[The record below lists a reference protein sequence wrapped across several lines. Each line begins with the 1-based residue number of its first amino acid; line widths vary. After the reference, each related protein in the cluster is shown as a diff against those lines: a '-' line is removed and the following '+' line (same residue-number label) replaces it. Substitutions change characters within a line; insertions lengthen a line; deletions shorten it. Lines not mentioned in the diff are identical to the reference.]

1 MRCPITSLYTMVL
14 YENGVLHMSQN
25 TSPNVSANPILKK
38 KFRLSYEK
46 RDWIAGY
53 LFIAPMLLF
62 FVTFII
68 YPMAKGVYISFFNYS
83 LRKFDFIGL
92 QNYSKLLHD
101 EVFLKGVRN
110 TLLIVLGNVPIV
122 VVFSL
127 FVSVNI
133 YQKAAAIRSF
143 FRGVFYLPTI
153 ASIVSITVV
162 WGFIYE
168 PNFGVLNY
176 VIEASGG
183 HKIAWLADPRF
194 ALAAVVLVLI
204 TTSVGQPIILYIAA
218 LGNVPTSYIEACQID
233 GATNWQIFTK
243 VTWPLLMP
251 TSLYIIIIT
260 TINSFQVF
268 SLIQLL
274 TGGGPAYNTSTIMY
288 QVYERA
294 FTLNQYG
301 LSSSMGVVLAI
312 IIMCI
317 SVIQY
322 KFFGSDI
329 EY

>member
-1 MRCPITSLYTMVL
+1 MVQNNTASL
-14 YENGVLHMSQN
+14 ENKKV
-25 TSPNVSANPILKK
+25 VRK
-38 KFRLSYEK
+38 KFHLSYEK

-53 LFIAPMLLF
+53 LFIAPMLIF
-62 FVTFII
+62 FIAFII
-68 YPMAKGVYISFFNYS
+68 FPMAKGVYISFFNYS

-92 QNYSKLLHD
+92 QNYTTLLHD
-101 EVFLKGVRN
+101 EVFIKGVRN

-122 VVFSL
+122 VLFSL

-133 YQKAAAIRSF
+133 YQKAAAVRSF

-153 ASIVSITVV
+153 CSIVSITVV

-176 VIEASGG
+176 VIEALGG
-183 HKIAWLADPRF
+183 SKIAWLADPRF

-218 LGNVPTSYIEACQID
+218 LGNVPVSYIEACQID
-233 GATNWQIFTK
+233 GANNWQIFTK
-243 VTWPLLMP
+243 VTWPMLMP

-301 LSSSMGVVLAI
+301 LSSAMGVILAA